1 MRLEGSELSEAK
13 QLYDMQELDLDIDSR
28 RQELSKTISSIG
40 ESNALIEGRV
50 ALVQQQKKLE
60 ETEHLMRGLEMDV
73 EDARAK
79 AAAAG
84 DRLYGGSVK
93 NPKELVGLKEQVES
107 YNRKI
112 KEMEDKILELMDEI
126 EAEKGGI
133 TVKRQEVASI
143 EEEWK
148 KDQGLLLKEK
158 EDIEAAIAKLELSRT
173 EVVSNIDAANIK
185 LYENLRGK
193 RQGKAVAR
201 VEQGMCQ
208 GCRIVLP
215 MNKLRQIK
223 TGSALVQCGSCERI
237 LYLS

>member
-1 MRLEGSELSEAK
+1 LSEAK

-79 AAAAG
+79 AAVAG
-84 DRLYGGSVK
+84 DRLYGGAVK
-93 NPKELVGLKEQVES
+93 NPKELVSLKEQVES

-112 KEMEDKILELMDEI
+112 KELEDKILELMTEV
-126 EAEKGGI
+126 EAEKDRI
-133 TVKRQEVASI
+133 KIKQQEVVAI

-148 KDQGLLLKEK
+148 KAQGVLLQERADL
-158 EDIEAAIAKLELSRT
+158 DIEIAKLELNRN
-173 EVVSNIDAANIK
+173 EMVAKVDAATLK
-185 LYENLRGK
+185 LYENLRNR

-215 MNKLRQIK
+215 INKLKQIK
-223 TGSALVQCGSCERI
+223 TGNALVQCGSCERI

>member
-1 MRLEGSELSEAK
+1 MSEAK
-13 QLYDMQELDLDIDSR
+13 QLYDLQELDLELDSK
-28 RQELSKTISSIG
+28 RQALANTIACIG
-40 ESNALIEGRV
+40 ESDALIEGRA
-50 ALVQQQKKLE
+50 ALAQMKNKLE
-60 ETEHLMRGLEMDV
+60 ETERLMRGLEMDV

-93 NPKELVGLKEQVES
+93 NPKELVGLKDQVES

-112 KEMEDKILELMDEI
+112 KELEDKILELMDEM

-133 TVKRQEVASI
+133 KSKQQEVAAV

-148 KDQGLLLKEK
+148 KEQGLLLKQK
-158 EDIEAAIAKLELSRT
+158 EDIETEIAKLEFSRIET
-173 EVVSNIDAANIK
+173 VSNIDAANIK

-223 TGSALVQCGSCERI
+223 TGNALVQCGSCERI